1 RTNSSFRINFRLL
14 RNHQNHQPRMIMKS
28 ISQKSVCLESRFWSN
43 CRPVNTK
50 GLRIVLAL
58 LLICLTS
65 QTVPAQ
71 SLTPLQVAYAGSMGS
86 LMDGG
91 IKPAVAKALNAEL
104 QGRAQGSTGLANLI
118 VAGSIRPD
126 VFISVTP
133 GPMRTV
139 LKAGKAQKAVPV
151 ARTEMVI
158 AYSPKSQ
165 YAPLLAKA
173 DEPGTKP
180 WWQILES
187 RGVRFGR
194 TDPNTDP
201 QGLNIIFTMQLA
213 EAYYQ
218 QPGLTNKILGPLIN
232 PQQIFQEPQVMA
244 RLQAGQLDASS
255 AYKTQPTALGLPFV
269 ELPKEI
275 NLGDASRESQYKK
288 AAVNLNG
295 RTLHP
300 SPLVFYAAAL
310 KDAPQPELANR
321 FIAWLQGQNAKTIFS
336 HYHYDD
342 AGGGESLIR

>member
-1 RTNSSFRINFRLL
+1 MPPSLKALPFIVVAVLDWLT
-14 RNHQNHQPRMIMKS
+14 PR
-28 ISQKSVCLESRFWSN
+28 
-43 CRPVNTK
+43 P
-50 GLRIVLAL
+50 
-58 LLICLTS
+58 
-65 QTVPAQ
+65 VPAQ
-71 SLTPLQVAYAGSMGS
+71 TSAVPLQVAYAGSMGS

-91 IKPAVAKALNAEL
+91 IKPAVATALNADL

-118 VAGSIRPD
+118 IAGSIRPD

-139 LKAGKAQKAVPV
+139 LKAGKAQRALPV

-173 DEPGTKP
+173 NDPGAKP
-180 WWQILES
+180 WWQILETPS
-187 RGVRFGR
+187 LRFGR

-213 EAYYQ
+213 ESYYQ
-218 QPGLTNKILGPLIN
+218 QPGLADKILGPPIN
-232 PQQIFQEPQVMA
+232 PQQIFQEPQVMV

-255 AYKTQPTALGLPFV
+255 AYKTQPAALGLPFV

-275 NLGDASRESQYKK
+275 NLGDASRETEYKN
-288 AAVNLNG
+288 ATVNLNG
-295 RTLHP
+295 KTLHP
-300 SPLVFYAAAL
+300 SPLVFYAAVL

-321 FIAWLQGQNAKTIFS
+321 FLAWLQGSKAKS
-336 HYHYDD
+336 NLLPL
-342 AGGGESLIR
+342 SLRCRSGRGNSDPLE